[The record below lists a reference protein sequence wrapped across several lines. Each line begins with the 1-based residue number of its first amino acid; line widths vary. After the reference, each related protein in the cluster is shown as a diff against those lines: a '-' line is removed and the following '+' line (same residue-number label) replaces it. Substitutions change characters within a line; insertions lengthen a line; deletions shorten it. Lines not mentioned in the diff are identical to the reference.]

1 LEWRTVTNR
10 SFPFL
15 LLATLSWLPPAL
27 AEPPISRTLTQGQV
41 ACEQAQLQRL
51 ARRMAFIGFAD
62 SNLLLW
68 RSSPGGGEYGG
79 LVTSPFP
86 LRGGQIGFE
95 PFSRVETQMAFDLH
109 LRIEGDRLDPSRPLL
124 PQGQLIRRD
133 AASNVLYTR
142 PLPPFY
148 PFPLVLLFEMA
159 PQLVDAF
166 EPIAP
171 LVLTT
176 EPAKGRAERAGR
188 GIEVDDLA
196 SACHGEVTEFDRQVY
211 TILSRSLRF
220 STCLYPPSFFCFP
233 ITTQFKATLQRA
245 QAPHH
250 FWAVIHLYGYACTPD
265 EEDCQYVSGPVFI
278 VELTFTPDER
288 GRITSGAARVLPECS
303 EGETFACSPSG
314 CPQGAVFILP
324 PLTPGRDQQD
334 QSAFDRGVFLRC
346 DRSDPKNTVL
356 SAEIDWA
363 DLLRDTAWNG
373 EP

>member
-1 LEWRTVTNR
+1 MKTRR
-10 SFPFL
+10 SV
-15 LLATLSWLPPAL
+15 LLALLVTGSGVPPAL
-27 AEPPISRTLTQGQV
+27 AEPPLSRMLTQEQV

-62 SNLLLW
+62 SNLLVW

-79 LVTSPFP
+79 LIASPIP
-86 LRGGQIGFE
+86 LRRSLGH
-95 PFSRVETQMAFDLH
+95 FSRVETQLAFDLH
-109 LRIEGDRLDPSRPLL
+109 LRTNGDRLDPSRPLL

-159 PQLVDAF
+159 PQVVDAF
-166 EPIAP
+166 EPVAP

-188 GIEVDDLA
+188 GIELDDLA

-220 STCLYPPSFFCFP
+220 STCLFPPSYFCFP
-233 ITTQFKATLQRA
+233 ISSQFKVTLMRTLE
-245 QAPHH
+245 PYHY
-250 FWAVIHLYGYACTPD
+250 WAEFHSYGYTCSTDEICT
-265 EEDCQYVSGPVFI
+265 YISGPVFL
-278 VELTFTPDER
+278 VEFFFAVDER
-288 GRITSGAARVLPECS
+288 KRITAGTARFLPEC
-303 EGETFACSPSG
+303 EDGETFGCSRFGCPSG
-314 CPQGAVFILP
+314 LLFGGVFVLP

-334 QSAFDRGVFLRC
+334 QTAFDRGVFLRC
-346 DRSDPKNTVL
+346 DRSDPNNTVL
-356 SAEIDWA
+356 SAPINWA